1 MTENTLTIAYIS
13 LSGNTQSFVK
23 RLGEYLKEHYQLESK
38 TINIKE
44 LKHETFPVTSPFI
57 AVLPTYLEGGNGVD
71 SGDTNTALESLV
83 LAIATS
89 TSSIA

>member
-1 MTENTLTIAYIS
+1 MRNFMTENTLTIAYIS

-44 LKHETFPVTSPFI
+44 LKHETFPVTSPLSQFYRLI
-57 AVLPTYLEGGNGVD
+57 SKVETGLTQVMLRF
-71 SGDTNTALESLV
+71 
-83 LAIATS
+83 
-89 TSSIA
+89 

>member
-44 LKHETFPVTSPFI
+44 LKHELFQSHHLLSQFYRLISKVETGLTQVMLRF
-57 AVLPTYLEGGNGVD
+57 
-71 SGDTNTALESLV
+71 
-83 LAIATS
+83 
-89 TSSIA
+89 